1 MAVVIFTVL
10 LVGIILGGS
19 VVYLFENYFRTN
31 EMKKIYKLAESLI
44 NGNELDD
51 FDIGKETIIFKNGQ
65 SINPFA
71 GNAGW
76 EKKRG

>member
-19 VVYLFENYFRTN
+19 VVYLFENNFRTN

-51 FDIGKETIIFKNGQ
+51 FDIESYLDI
-65 SINPFA
+65 
-71 GNAGW
+71 
-76 EKKRG
+76 